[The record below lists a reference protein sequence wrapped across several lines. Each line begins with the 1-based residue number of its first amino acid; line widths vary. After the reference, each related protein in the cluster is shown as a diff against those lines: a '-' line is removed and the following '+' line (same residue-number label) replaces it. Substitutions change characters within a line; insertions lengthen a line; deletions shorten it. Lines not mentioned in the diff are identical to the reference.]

1 MEEVV
6 GVSLG
11 SMELD
16 GMELDGKEL
25 VLDLISLYLYMED
38 DELLSFNP
46 LI

>member
-6 GVSLG
+6 GVALG

>member
-6 GVSLG
+6 GVALD

-25 VLDLISLYLYMED
+25 VLDLISISIYGR
-38 DELLSFNP
+38 
-46 LI
+46 

>member
-6 GVSLG
+6 GVALG
-11 SMELD
+11 SMELY
-16 GMELDGKEL
+16 GMDLDGTEL

>member
-6 GVSLG
+6 GVALD

-25 VLDLISLYLYMED
+25 VLDIISLYLYMED

>member
-6 GVSLG
+6 GVALDN
-11 SMELD
+11 MELD

>member
-6 GVSLG
+6 GVALD

>member
-6 GVSLG
+6 GVALD

-25 VLDLISLYLYMED
+25 VLDLISIYGR
-38 DELLSFNP
+38 
-46 LI
+46 